1 MGSNQAD
8 RQHLQNRQSKPCHV
22 QNTYRAKRILN
33 GDQWLED
40 AIISVDKHGKIRAI
54 EPFDASCHTS
64 VVDLGEVSLLPGL
77 IDSHVHGAKGCDVMD
92 ASHSSLNT
100 MSQFFATQGVT
111 AFVAT
116 TVTAPVAKI
125 RAALAQV
132 AQSKKQGV
140 EGAEILGAYLEG
152 PYFTAKNKGAHP
164 TQWFRELSNEEIDDW
179 ISYSDNQLI
188 SFALAPEKQGAIGAI
203 RHLRSQGIKVMLGH
217 TDASFDQV
225 QQALDAGANGIV
237 HCYNGMRGLHHRDP
251 GVVGAGLIHPD
262 CYVEMIADGH
272 HVHPAA
278 IAVAH
283 RCCSSRLTLIT
294 DAMCAAGMPDGE
306 YTLGEYTVTMKGGV
320 VKTDAGG
327 LAGSTLTLNSA
338 VHNLQQWLDLPLE
351 KAWLL
356 ASLTPAQ
363 SLGIQD
369 QLGTLEIGKRA
380 SMVAL
385 NSDFSITHTWVN
397 GRLVFNT
404 VSTPNQEALC
414 I

>member
-1 MGSNQAD
+1 MGSN
-8 RQHLQNRQSKPCHV
+8 RHTKSQHSTNPSSTSCHV
-22 QNTYRAKRILN
+22 QNIYRAKRILH
-33 GDQWLED
+33 GHRWLDD
-40 AIISVDKHGKIRAI
+40 AIISVDEHGEIRAI

-64 VVDLGEVSLLPGL
+64 VVDLGQVNLLPGL
-77 IDSHVHGAKGCDVMD
+77 IDTHVHGAKGCDVMD
-92 ASHSSLNT
+92 ANHNSLNT
-100 MSQFFATQGVT
+100 MSEFFATQGVT

-140 EGAEILGAYLEG
+140 DGAEILGAYLEG
-152 PYFTAKNKGAHP
+152 PYFTSKHKGAHP

-188 SFALAPEKQGAIGAI
+188 SFALAPEKKGAIEAI
-203 RHLRSQGIKVMLGH
+203 QYLRSQGIKVMLGH

-225 QQALDAGANGIV
+225 QHALNAGANGIV

-278 IAVAH
+278 IDVAH

-294 DAMCAAGMPDGE
+294 DAMCASGMPDGE
-306 YTLGEYTVTMKGGV
+306 YTLGEYTVTMKDGV
-320 VKTDAGG
+320 VKTDSGG
-327 LAGSTLTLNSA
+327 LAGSTLTLNKA
-338 VHNLQQWLDLPLE
+338 VYNIQQWLKLPLE
-351 KAWLL
+351 KAWLM
-356 ASLTPAQ
+356 ASLTPAK

-369 QLGTLEIGKRA
+369 QLGTLDVGKRA

-385 NSDFSITHTWVN
+385 NSDCSITHTWVN
-397 GRLVFNT
+397 GRLVFNS
-404 VSTPNQEALC
+404 VSTPN
-414 I
+414 